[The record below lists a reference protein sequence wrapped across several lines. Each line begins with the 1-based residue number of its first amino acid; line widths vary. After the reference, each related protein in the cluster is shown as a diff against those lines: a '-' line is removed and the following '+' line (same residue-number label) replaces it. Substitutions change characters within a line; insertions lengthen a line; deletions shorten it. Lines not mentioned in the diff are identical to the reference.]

1 MCSKFCLISLIFQKS
16 LKEEIAIGTL
26 TFATKEGN
34 SNWCKHLETVSGN
47 FCNMKNFYCSPIVK
61 SQQKVYD
68 NFPSKNVLL
77 FSPGYCLAVKNAL
90 VFFLFLF
97 LFFLFVTKVQVS
109 SHVTRISFFSYSNFV
124 LRSSLSS
131 VHNKDLVVL
140 SKIKFE
146 G

>member
-1 MCSKFCLISLIFQKS
+1 MLDIFNLPK
-16 LKEEIAIGTL
+16 KEEIAIGTL

-97 LFFLFVTKVQVS
+97 FLFVTKVQVS

-131 VHNKDLVVL
+131 VHHKDLVVL